1 MVLAEE
7 KETVYYSRIDT
18 FPGNWIKK
26 SPIDIEN
33 QNLKTTRK
41 ELEIFQN
48 IPYCTRMDY
57 KMEF

>member
-18 FPGNWIKK
+18 FPGNWTKK

-41 ELEIFQN
+41 EF
-48 IPYCTRMDY
+48 
-57 KMEF
+57 FSA